1 MYEEKVREDNP
12 FVEKFELFLK
22 NRCMKDI
29 ERLVGEYPQK
39 RSLFVDFKELE
50 HYDFELAD
58 ELLVNPDVCLEAAQL
73 AIKNIDVPM
82 LEVEDFSPHIRVF
95 NLPEEKQPLLMDISS
110 SHIGKLISVEG
121 VIRQVTDVLPKLKS
135 ATWHCTRCDATYK
148 VPQTKNLLPKT
159 PSMCSECKNRTFNLD
174 EETSDFVDYQKI
186 QIQEPLEAI
195 KGSEQAI
202 NLDIYVSDDNVN
214 KAAPGDRTR
223 ITGIIRLSPPKE
235 KKIVYGRY
243 LEAIHIE
250 ETAKEF
256 EEVEI
261 SKEEEEEIIKLAKRD
276 DVYEQLIQSIA
287 PHIYGHEIMK
297 ESIALQLFGGVKKLL
312 PNAQQVRGNI
322 HILLVGDPGMA
333 KSAILKATDAIAPK
347 SIYVAGKSAS
357 GAGLSATAVKDE
369 FGEGGWTLKA
379 GALVLASG
387 GMVMVDEFD
396 KMEPEDRS
404 AMHEAL
410 EQQSYHKDF
419 EIMLA
424 DGSTKKIGEL
434 VDTLME
440 ENGGKI
446 IDGKD
451 CQILP
456 VENIEVLSTD
466 FKEMFSVKADR
477 VSRHIAPS
485 HFIEVT
491 YSNGRKITV
500 TPEHPLYIFGEHGFE
515 EVAAEKA
522 EPGVVAPGV
531 GIYETKK
538 APVQLDSNVE
548 MTRKQLELPAS
559 MNPSVGRLLG
569 YVASEG
575 HSYISHENRY
585 AEIGVSNTDPE
596 ILRDMESAFTSSF
609 HGRLNTSIAKAER
622 REKATKDLTT
632 IRMASKPLY
641 RFFEK
646 NFTEILAKARQKRA
660 PNKIKQAELETI
672 KNFLQAAFSGDG
684 FVDSER
690 IGYATASYGLACD
703 YQDMLLQIGVFSY
716 IATEQRGP
724 YHKVVVSGTQNM
736 EKFRQIVVSPTD
748 RRKEKIGK
756 FILRSGNRESS
767 RRLLPPQIVRQING
781 ILKEI
786 GISGGYFFSHAKKNH
801 NAEANTVLKYLSK
814 AQNKLDSAEK
824 ALGSE
829 DPREI
834 RKASHIS
841 LNDISQRMGLSPS
854 AITYIERNR
863 SSKHGELLET
873 AEKMAREKIFAL
885 GKKVQSIAG
894 LIDSP
899 IKFLEITEIKKIEN
913 KDSKWV
919 YDVTIEPTHTF
930 ISAGVV
936 LHNTVSVAKAGI
948 IAKFKADTT
957 VLAAANPKY
966 SRFDPY
972 QPFIEQ
978 INLPATLISRFDL
991 FFMIRDVLDRTK
1003 DQEIADHIIK
1013 SHRAG
1018 EMNLQRL
1025 KKGGGKKSVELEKL
1039 EELITPKIS
1048 GELLK
1053 KFISYARQKI
1063 FPIMTDESMK
1073 EISDFY
1079 IALRDQGRKEGAYA
1093 ATHRQLEGIIRLSEA
1108 SARVRL
1114 SDAVERNDV
1123 ERAIRLVKTSLQDL
1137 VTDPETGK
1145 IDIDIIT
1152 SGQTHTTLSNLKKI
1166 LGLIREK
1173 AKEVDMI
1180 SIEEII
1186 GEAKTLGIEK
1196 DKARDLL
1203 EKLHKAGD
1211 IYSPKNG
1218 FYKPQDSK

>member
-39 RSLFVDFKELE
+39 RSLLVDFKELE

-82 LEVEDFSPHIRVF
+82 LEVEEFSPHIRIF

-121 VIRQVTDVLPKLKS
+121 VIRQVTDVLPKLKF
-135 ATWHCTRCDATYK
+135 ATWHCARCDATYK
-148 VPQTKNLLPKT
+148 VPQTKNMPKT

-174 EETSDFVDYQKI
+174 EETSDFGDYQKI

-202 NLDIYVSDDNVN
+202 TLNIDVSDDLVN
-214 KAAPGDRTR
+214 KVAPGDRTR

-333 KSAILKATDAIAPK
+333 KCVSGDTKILLSDGSLKRMDEFVNGFLAQNENKQLDDGVCCEADCEIPVMDDNGKIVFSKIVRAFKRKPIEMFEVSTRSGKKIRVTHTHPFFLPYKGKVKAVSANYLDTNDYIALPRKLKLKGETQKLEAPEKGKTNAIKIRVPETLNEETARFMGYFCAEGYSEKTKSTVEIRFTNSDEEVLNDFCRISRKQFGVEPQLVERNGSTEVRVSGVELGSLLMKNAPGILEKSFRKNVPEKILKSPPSIKKEFLRGYFEGEGHVRKDERMIEVVSASTVLVENIQQMLLEFGIISLKEEGERYAANTQKKTRRKYQRIRIGGLFAVKFAKEIGFITQRKNNALKQFVTTEKATNTNIDVVPNMSVELKKARLGLGLSQFEIGVPRSTFQHFERGDRMPSKQALQKIALTLIKEFEEKSIYDNEVQAAVLNIHKQAFSEIFWDKVEKIKKIENEEWIYDVEVEKFHNFISNGIISHNSAILKATDAIAPK

-410 EQQSYHKDF
+410 EQQ
-419 EIMLA
+419 
-424 DGSTKKIGEL
+424 
-434 VDTLME
+434 
-440 ENGGKI
+440 
-446 IDGKD
+446 
-451 CQILP
+451 
-456 VENIEVLSTD
+456 
-466 FKEMFSVKADR
+466 
-477 VSRHIAPS
+477 
-485 HFIEVT
+485 
-491 YSNGRKITV
+491 
-500 TPEHPLYIFGEHGFE
+500 
-515 EVAAEKA
+515 
-522 EPGVVAPGV
+522 
-531 GIYETKK
+531 
-538 APVQLDSNVE
+538 
-548 MTRKQLELPAS
+548 
-559 MNPSVGRLLG
+559 
-569 YVASEG
+569 
-575 HSYISHENRY
+575 
-585 AEIGVSNTDPE
+585 
-596 ILRDMESAFTSSF
+596 
-609 HGRLNTSIAKAER
+609 
-622 REKATKDLTT
+622 
-632 IRMASKPLY
+632 
-641 RFFEK
+641 
-646 NFTEILAKARQKRA
+646 
-660 PNKIKQAELETI
+660 
-672 KNFLQAAFSGDG
+672 
-684 FVDSER
+684 
-690 IGYATASYGLACD
+690 
-703 YQDMLLQIGVFSY
+703 
-716 IATEQRGP
+716 
-724 YHKVVVSGTQNM
+724 
-736 EKFRQIVVSPTD
+736 
-748 RRKEKIGK
+748 
-756 FILRSGNRESS
+756 
-767 RRLLPPQIVRQING
+767 
-781 ILKEI
+781 
-786 GISGGYFFSHAKKNH
+786 
-801 NAEANTVLKYLSK
+801 
-814 AQNKLDSAEK
+814 
-824 ALGSE
+824 
-829 DPREI
+829 
-834 RKASHIS
+834 
-841 LNDISQRMGLSPS
+841 
-854 AITYIERNR
+854 
-863 SSKHGELLET
+863 
-873 AEKMAREKIFAL
+873 
-885 GKKVQSIAG
+885 
-894 LIDSP
+894 
-899 IKFLEITEIKKIEN
+899 
-913 KDSKWV
+913 
-919 YDVTIEPTHTF
+919 
-930 ISAGVV
+930 
-936 LHNTVSVAKAGI
+936 TVSVAKAGI

-1025 KKGGGKKSVELEKL
+1025 KKGGGKKSAELEKL

-1063 FPIMTDESMK
+1063 FPILTEESMK

-1186 GEAKTLGIEK
+1186 GEAKTFGIEK

-1203 EKLHKAGD
+1203 SKLQQSGD
-1211 IYSPKNG
+1211 IYSPKHG
-1218 FYKPQDSK
+1218 FYKPT